1 MPLTYLRN
9 RARTA
14 GVHALERLLSEP
26 LPKRRAT
33 EYWSGP
39 SQIGKAEQHPACPG
53 LWLLRQAL
61 SPREVSEVR
70 AFAELAMRPPS
81 VESTDGVHATLAAAE
96 RECDLMLSKLRE
108 LPPGS
113 DLFVEAAEATN
124 AALQRRDELRA
135 KARTTPLPAP
145 PLRTR
150 TQWDWFVYEPGRCMA
165 PMLPHAGD
173 SRAMSSRSLQR
184 QHFSGFEVFDK
195 APVDD
200 WLCLASLTESM
211 HACMQSDA
219 CMQSES
225 MHACMQSGADSADAR
240 HGAATLRRL
249 QTDLPDSWMHGAISA
264 DASCMFFQWQHLERG
279 TAVAAHIDADVP
291 PADTVATLSLGTGA
305 HDTVRVGR
313 VVFPLRA
320 GDVYAICGEARWHVD
335 HEVYCSTRDR
345 LSLTVRF
352 AKLADPPTR

>member
-26 LPKRRAT
+26 LPKRRPI

-53 LWLLRQAL
+53 LWVLRQAL

-113 DLFVEAAEATN
+113 DLYVEAAEATD

-150 TQWDWFVYEPGRCMA
+150 TRWDWFVYEPGRCMA

-173 SRAMSSRSLQR
+173 SRALSSRALQR

-195 APVDD
+195 APVDE

-211 HACMQSDA
+211 QP
-219 CMQSES
+219 
-225 MHACMQSGADSADAR
+225 GADAADAR
-240 HGAATLRRL
+240 LGAATLRRL
-249 QTDLPDSWMHGAISA
+249 QTDLPNSWMHGAISA

-335 HEVYCSTRDR
+335 HEVYCSTSDR
-345 LSLTVRF
+345 LSLTIRF
-352 AKLADPPTR
+352 AKLADPPTLVTGSCAQLLEATTPTG

>member
-113 DLFVEAAEATN
+113 DLFVEAAEATD

-173 SRAMSSRSLQR
+173 SRALSSRSLQR

-200 WLCLASLTESM
+200 WLCLASLT
-211 HACMQSDA
+211 
-219 CMQSES
+219 ES